1 MTYAFGHEKEL
12 LYRSIRRRMGV
23 AQAPRS
29 GALQVRTTENSQ
41 LSSREI
47 LNAIFYIL
55 KSGCPWRLLPQDFP
69 LGETV

>member
-23 AQAPRS
+23 VQAPRS
-29 GALQVRTTENSQ
+29 GALQVSDRNSQ

-69 LGETV
+69 PWETV